1 MKLKYNLFS
10 IIVLLLGITTIVSCQ
25 NEADIAEAK
34 GGLRIMLNSIS
45 SSTLTRSTPSEI
57 GKPVADKFDLRV
69 VDNASGM
76 TKYDGKMTNELIRLA
91 GGEYTVTAS
100 CGENPIIAT
109 DAPYYIGTQEVT
121 VVQNEV
127 TETSI
132 SCRVGNALISV
143 IFGANESD
151 RTRFAK
157 FYKSY
162 GVRVK
167 VDGYSVDIP
176 STASSMSAY
185 FRAGSTPELEFYG
198 VLAANDQ
205 QVNMVLTTPKE
216 GILPNPFKAADHA
229 IVTLTLP
236 DPESATVLDISKV
249 ELTEATMEET
259 IPLSWLPIPQATAE
273 HQYDANGDLVGTNV
287 TFTNSY
293 PGMAWKAV
301 VTDADGTE
309 YRTIQGTGSLSS
321 TYSDNAEGWPYL
333 PAGNYT
339 ATYYLVQDGQE
350 PQKTGSRTFTVANPN
365 LKVTVDG
372 YTSYSKYLEGAVDAA
387 NACDA
392 FTIYAPSAKMN
403 VSPSLLSN
411 SKYTYSL
418 TTSLNGSP
426 LSGAQSGNTFTYN
439 NQTEKTPSFE
449 AYTIAC
455 SATFDKTTATDS
467 KNVYITG
474 LPVTFAPPK
483 QDDGW
488 TGRGT
493 VAWNDKDSD
502 RGNTPRIR
510 LGQNVTSNP
519 QYIEYKNFTVPS
531 GVKIEGGYDVA
542 IHPATENVT
551 LTLSFGD
558 IKYFDVTEKKMGSF
572 SWGEDKPYKSSNTFT
587 TTSKVSSAKA
597 NNSQGVAQNR
607 SYIYSLSYKYGK

>member
-10 IIVLLLGITTIVSCQ
+10 IIVLLLGITTVVSCQ

-45 SSTLTRSTPSEI
+45 NSTLTRATPREI
-57 GKPVADKFDLRV
+57 GTPVADKFNIKV

-132 SCRVGNALISV
+132 SCKVGNALISV

-301 VTDADGTE
+301 VTDGNGNE
-309 YRTIQGTGSLSS
+309 FRTIEGTGKLES
-321 TYSDNAEGWPYL
+321 TYSENSEGWPYL

-339 ATYYLVQDGQE
+339 ATYYLVKDGE
-350 PQKTGSRTFTVANPN
+350 PQKTGSREFTVGHPN
-365 LKVTVDG
+365 LQLSLSG
-372 YTSYSKYLEGAVDAA
+372 AYTSYSRYTANDIAAA
-387 NACDA
+387 NNCDA
-392 FTIYAPSAKMN
+392 STLYAPSAKLN
-403 VSPSLLSN
+403 VSAALLN
-411 SKYTYSL
+411 NAHYQPCEYTASV
-418 TTSLNGSP
+418 
-426 LSGAQSGNTFTYN
+426 SGNQFGTKQSVKSNTYTWN
-439 NQTEKTPSFE
+439 NVTGLTPRSD
-449 AYTIAC
+449 AYV
-455 SATFDKTTATDS
+455 FTATASFMSETATASTDGL
-467 KNVYITG
+467 YITG
-474 LPVTFAPPK
+474 LPASYAPPK
-483 QDDGW
+483 GDQGW
-488 TGRGT
+488 KFTAGGNCSFESNYMKLATT
-493 VAWNDKDSD
+493 VAPTPKAQSPSYYCPNDVNVVVTTSANQ
-502 RGNTPRIR
+502 NTGIFNYKYT
-510 LGQNVTSNP
+510 LHFVGSGSNV
-519 QYIEYKNFTVPS
+519 
-531 GVKIEGGYDVA
+531 
-542 IHPATENVT
+542 EN
-551 LTLSFGD
+551 
-558 IKYFDVTEKKMGSF
+558 
-572 SWGEDKPYKSSNTFT
+572 
-587 TTSKVSSAKA
+587 TTSKGNAKTYV
-597 NNSQGVAQNR
+597 NNGTLKAGEDHLITEY
-607 SYIYSLSYKYGK
+607 SYIAAGNYLQIYSLNVQYR

>member
-10 IIVLLLGITTIVSCQ
+10 IIVLLLSITTVVSCQ

-127 TETSI
+127 TETPLE
-132 SCRVGNALISV
+132 CKVGNALISV

-162 GVRVK
+162 GIHVK

-176 STASSMSAY
+176 GTASSMSAY

-259 IPLSWLPIPQATAE
+259 IPLSWLPVPQAKPE
-273 HQYDANGDLVGTNV
+273 HRYDANGDLIGTDI
-287 TFTNSY
+287 TFSNCY
-293 PGMAWKAV
+293 PGMEWKAV
-301 VTDADGTE
+301 VTDGNGTE
-309 YRTIQGTGSLSS
+309 YRSIEGTGEQVS
-321 TYSDNAEGWPYL
+321 TYVDNANGWPYV
-333 PAGNYT
+333 PAGKYT
-339 ATYYLVQDGQE
+339 ATYYLLQDGKE
-350 PQKTGSRTFTVANPN
+350 QKTGSREFMVNRPDLTI
-365 LKVTVDG
+365 TVDG
-372 YTSYSKYLEGAVDAA
+372 YTSYDKYIEGDVEAA
-387 NACDA
+387 NACKNT
-392 FTIYAPSAKMN
+392 TIYGFQKHLSVSSALVTNTKYSKLYSIKTEIDGTTISAEGDEIAN
-403 VSPSLLSN
+403 PDLSFDQHTL
-411 SKYTYSL
+411 KVT
-418 TTSLNGSP
+418 GSFDGVTA
-426 LSGAQSGNTFTYN
+426 SA
-439 NQTEKTPSFE
+439 EK
-449 AYTIAC
+449 
-455 SATFDKTTATDS
+455 
-467 KNVYITG
+467 VLHITG
-474 LPVTFAPPK
+474 LPYEADADKFN
-483 QDDGW
+483 GW
-488 TGRGT
+488 TGGRWSDNGDSGGAQAREPGESCYLFTGT
-493 VAWNDKDSD
+493 IY
-502 RGNTPRIR
+502 TPKFHTPASIGFSMSWREWFYALTMR
-510 LGQNVTSNP
+510 TSNYGLVASTSTSP
-519 QYIEYKNFTVPS
+519 TGNSTNPS
-531 GVKIEGGYDVA
+531 NYTWTSVSFSG
-542 IHPATENVT
+542 T
-551 LTLSFGD
+551 LTSSTPYFGMTHQSA
-558 IKYFDVTEKKMGSF
+558 YT
-572 SWGEDKPYKSSNTFT
+572 WGLNKFKVLYK
-587 TTSKVSSAKA
+587 
-597 NNSQGVAQNR
+597 
-607 SYIYSLSYKYGK
+607 